1 MPASR
6 RRSAA
11 RLAATVLL
19 VLLVGGCAG
28 KAATSTAA
36 STPGTTTST
45 VAPTTSTVSPSRLT
59 EEAWLTAVT
68 KVHKR
73 IDRPFTSSI
82 NMTRA
87 KMVELGNTLGACSGE
102 LARIG
107 SPSHRLQSV
116 SVLVKKACRTYDQGA
131 KCFATAAPDRCD
143 SVERLKCLS
152 RRARDSPP
160 CGWGRARWP
169 SCRCRRGRPPQ
180 AARPQAGLEVVEGSS
195 HSAGRT

>member
-131 KCFATAAPDRCD
+131 KCFATAARVSDAGGAVIAGTPE
-143 SVERLKCLS
+143 ERTQKQ
-152 RRARDSPP
+152 AMD
-160 CGWGRARWP
+160 CGF
-169 SCRCRRGRPPQ
+169 
-180 AARPQAGLEVVEGSS
+180 AAQGDGGNLLGDAEAKGEAIMAAGG
-195 HSAGRT
+195 